1 MSSRYH
7 ESLPSIRNPSQL
19 RVRCLGMTRRET
31 DLAFGDAF
39 SAGSLVD
46 EGGECMLPFV
56 LKKLKENEGHTDAF
70 DRAMANQF
78 YPDSSDP
85 ITTAKNVRLG
95 MKNYGLVDQNGQ
107 FTDVGEELY
116 SLRNNEEE
124 LYRRLAEHI
133 LLELDGIKVIDIIR
147 DLQLAGEQTTTSNI
161 YRELDRQYDIYVH
174 EGSTHWNQ
182 MRGWLSEAD
191 LINTNTPRIDV
202 TWEKVDE
209 VVGVNRETRLKLSGL
224 SEAQQAFLKTL
235 ASLDPDEPIPN
246 NEIRDLAEKTHG
258 VYIDHKSTTA
268 DILDPLA
275 DAGFIEYESTVEVTG
290 KPSVV
295 EPTDK
300 FETEVMKPVL
310 ENVSEHSGVPHE
322 VLRQSFDEIRE
333 QMESDDTHIKGRA
346 LEALAVKIGSL
357 LDLDFVDWQLRG
369 VETGGAEVDVVMDS
383 IAVNFSRWQIQ
394 CKNTDD
400 RIRTKHVAK
409 EVGLS
414 RMLQTNVILM
424 IGRSGVVPDA
434 RRFAKKIMRDQN
446 LTILFLTGDDLDE
459 MNEHPSYLTDTLG
472 SQTSQIQRLKTV
484 NTPVGV
490 ANRPE
495 STDESEKE
503 DKSEDTSLDDF

>member
-1 MSSRYH
+1 M
-7 ESLPSIRNPSQL
+7 
-19 RVRCLGMTRRET
+19 
-31 DLAFGDAF
+31 FGDAF

-46 EGGECMLPFV
+46 EDGECLLPFV
-56 LKKLKENEGHTDAF
+56 LEKLRENEGDKDAF
-70 DRAMANQF
+70 DRSMADKF
-78 YPDSSDP
+78 YSDSSDP
-85 ITTAKNVRLG
+85 IKTASNIRLG
-95 MKNYGLVDQNGQ
+95 MKNYGIVDQNGR
-107 FTDVGEELY
+107 FTDVGEKLY
-116 SLRNNEEE
+116 SLRNDEEE
-124 LYRRLAEHI
+124 LYERLAEHI
-133 LLELDGIKVIDIIR
+133 LLELDGIKAMDIIR

-182 MRGWLSEAD
+182 MRGWLSEAG
-191 LINTNTPRIDV
+191 LINTQTSYIEVDWQKLDRI
-202 TWEKVDE
+202 
-209 VVGVNRETRLKLSGL
+209 VGVNRETRLELSGL

-246 NEIRDLAEKTHG
+246 NEVRDLAEETHG

-275 DAGFIEYESTVEVTG
+275 DAGFIEYESTVDVTG

-295 EPTDK
+295 EPTEK
-300 FETEVMKPVL
+300 FETEVMGPVL
-310 ENVSEHSGVPHE
+310 ENVSEHSGVPRE

-333 QMESDDTHIKGRA
+333 QMESNDTHVKGRA

-383 IAVNFSRWQIQ
+383 IAVDFSRWQIQ

-434 RRFAKKIMRDQN
+434 RRFAKRIMRDQN
-446 LTILFLTGDDLDE
+446 LTILFLTGADLDE
-459 MNEHPSYLTDTLG
+459 MDERPSHLTDTLA
-472 SQTSQIQRLKTV
+472 SQTSQIQRLKSINSQPGLGT
-484 NTPVGV
+484 
-490 ANRPE
+490 RLE
-495 STDESEKE
+495 DSDEFEEE
-503 DKSEDTSLDDF
+503 DQSEDTSLDDF